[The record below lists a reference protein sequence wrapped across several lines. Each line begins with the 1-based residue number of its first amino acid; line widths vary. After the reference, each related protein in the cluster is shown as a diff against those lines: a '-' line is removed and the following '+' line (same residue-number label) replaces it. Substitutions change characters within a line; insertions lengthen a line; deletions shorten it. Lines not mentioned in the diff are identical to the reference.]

1 MNIWMIL
8 VLVDKCCFKFLCIIF
23 LCWVESLGNW
33 CKVFFVVVEEILEFE
48 DGLLLNVIEF
58 GDKVEF
64 LFVLLLEL
72 FDILVEIDKFK
83 GCL

>member
-8 VLVDKCCFKFLCIIF
+8 VLVVKCCFKFLCIIF

-48 DGLLLNVIEF
+48 YGLLLNVIEF

-72 FDILVEIDKFK
+72 FDILVEIDKFR